1 VKNVRDAVTPKL
13 RARVLALAAEGLSH
27 RKISASLAADGVSL
41 SHTSVGTV
49 LRTAG
54 DGDGPGVRTQAGA
67 GALGAQG
74 GYRTPRR
81 GRPPSAPSGL
91 AAGRAAA
98 PAGDDDEE
106 PDPFDQ
112 VLEAD
117 RAFVEGALAVPV
129 QPMPPMPEDATPAVA
144 QAWENLRDARTLLAT
159 MRPGLAS
166 GDVPMTQFKAAL
178 DSAIK
183 AADALTS
190 RMPPPAPDPAKDPVN
205 VAAREMVHAHVLGV
219 IEAVEL
225 RSGRWCPRCG
235 MEREGVGR

>member
-1 VKNVRDAVTPKL
+1 VTNVRDAVTPKL
-13 RARVLALAAEGLSH
+13 RSRVLALAGEGLSH
-27 RKISASLAADGVSL
+27 RGIAAALEAEGLKL
-41 SHTSVGTV
+41 SHTSVGTII
-49 LRTAG
+49 RTAG
-54 DGDGPGVRTQAGA
+54 DGEGPGVRTQMG
-67 GALGAQG
+67 
-74 GYRTPRR
+74 RR
-81 GRPPSAPSGL
+81 RRSPARPPSRPQ
-91 AAGRAAA
+91 AG
-98 PAGDDDEE
+98 PAVEPDEDEE
-106 PDPFDQ
+106 ADPLDQ

>member
-1 VKNVRDAVTPKL
+1 
-13 RARVLALAAEGLSH
+13 
-27 RKISASLAADGVSL
+27 
-41 SHTSVGTV
+41 
-49 LRTAG
+49 
-54 DGDGPGVRTQAGA
+54 
-67 GALGAQG
+67 
-74 GYRTPRR
+74 
-81 GRPPSAPSGL
+81 
-91 AAGRAAA
+91 
-98 PAGDDDEE
+98 
-106 PDPFDQ
+106 

-129 QPMPPMPEDATPAVA
+129 QPMPPMPEDATPAIS

-190 RMPPPAPDPAKDPVN
+190 RLPPPVPDPAKDPVN

-225 RSGRWCPRCG
+225 RSGRLCARCAG
-235 MEREGVGR
+235 AVGGGLVEEGVGR